1 MAREDL
7 EDGRVLQSTN
17 ARAGPEKAGIHAA
30 LVISPFEDLG
40 KMLRI
45 HVMETVIV
53 KVVASGSRLPGHY
66 ACE

>member
-1 MAREDL
+1 MR
-7 EDGRVLQSTN
+7 QSTRIE
-17 ARAGPEKAGIHAA
+17 ARHAGIHAA